1 MSRSSFVFWNCWVF
15 GMINLLIGQLV
26 SANAVFAALFVML
39 YIDAQ
44 ERD

>member
-1 MSRSSFVFWNCWVF
+1 MSRSSFVFWICWVF
-15 GMINLLIGQLV
+15 GIINLLIGATV
-26 SANAVFAALFVML
+26 SANALFAALFVML